1 MTVVMDAQTYDV
13 VVIGGGPPGENVA
26 ERAVRGGLSA
36 CIVEERL
43 LGGECS
49 YFACVPSKALL
60 RPVEAVAGARRLPGV
75 TADLEAGP
83 VLANRDYWTGSLNDS
98 GQLAWADGMGIT
110 VVRGSGRLAGE
121 RRVEVGDQ
129 VLEARHAVVLAT
141 GTMPSIPNIPGLA
154 DTKPW
159 TNREATTSGTI
170 PPRLVVLGGGVV
182 ACELAQAY
190 AGLGSQVTLVERGQ
204 RILGRYEEFA
214 SQYVADGMREAGVD
228 VRLGIGTTS
237 VSRDGSIRVDLADGS
252 TIESDEV
259 LAALGRRPHTTEV
272 GLDTVGLTPG
282 QYVEVDDSMCVRSVP
297 GGWLYAVGD
306 VTRRALLTHMGKY
319 QGRVAGDVIAARA
332 AGRPDDGP
340 GMRAWA
346 DHDAVPQVVFTDP
359 QVGAV
364 GKTTAEAPDAKVVDY
379 DLGTVTG
386 AGLLARGYRGQAR
399 MLVDKSGP
407 AGPRLVGFTVVGQD
421 IAELVHSA
429 TVAIV
434 GEVPLDRLWHAVPSF
449 PTISEVWLRLLQ
461 EYGL

>member
-1 MTVVMDAQTYDV
+1 MNSQTTYDV

-49 YFACVPSKALL
+49 YYACVPSKALL

-75 TADLEAGP
+75 TADLDVGP
-83 VLANRDYWTGSLNDS
+83 VLANRDYWNGSLDDS
-98 GQLAWADGMGIT
+98 GQMTWAESTGIG
-110 VVRGSGRLAGE
+110 VVRGSGRLVGK

-129 VLEARHAVVLAT
+129 LLEARHAVVLAT

-154 DTKPW
+154 DAKPW
-159 TNREATTSGTI
+159 TNREATTSEVI
-170 PPRLVVLGGGVV
+170 PPRLAVLGGGVV

-190 AGLGSQVTLVERGQ
+190 AGLGSQVTLVERGS
-204 RILGRYEEFA
+204 RVLGRYEEFV
-214 SQYVADGMREAGVD
+214 SQYVADGMRDTGVD
-228 VRLGIGTTS
+228 VRTGVSTTA
-237 VSRDGSIRVDLADGS
+237 VSRDGSVRLDLADGS
-252 TIESDEV
+252 TVEADEV
-259 LAALGRRPHTTEV
+259 LAALGRTPHTRDV
-272 GLDTVGLTPG
+272 GLEVVGLTPG
-282 QYVEVDDSMCVRSVP
+282 DYVNVDDSMRVNGVD

-306 VTRRALLTHMGKY
+306 VTHRALLTHMGKY

-332 AGRPDDGP
+332 AGRPDDEP

-364 GKTTAEAPDAKVVDY
+364 GKTSTQAPGARVVDY
-379 DLGTVTG
+379 DLGSITG
-386 AGLLARGYRGQAR
+386 AGLLARGYRGKAR
-399 MLVDKSGP
+399 MLVDESAGG
-407 AGPRLVGFTVVGQD
+407 GPRLVGFTVVGQD

-434 GEVPLDRLWHAVPSF
+434 GAVPLDRLWHAVPSF
-449 PTISEVWLRLLQ
+449 PTISEVWLRLLE

>member
-1 MTVVMDAQTYDV
+1 MMGSRTYDV

-60 RPVEAVAGARRLPGV
+60 RPVEAVTGARRLPGV
-75 TADLEAGP
+75 NAELDPGP
-83 VLANRDYWTGSLNDS
+83 VLANRDYWTGSLNDA
-98 GQLAWADGMGIT
+98 GQMQWADRIGIA
-110 VVRGSGRLAGE
+110 VLRGSGRLTGE

-129 VLEARHAVVLAT
+129 ALEARHAVVLAT
-141 GTMPSIPNIPGLA
+141 GTMPSIPDIPGLA
-154 DTKPW
+154 DAKPW
-159 TNREATTSGTI
+159 TNREATTSSTI

-190 AGLGSQVTLVERGQ
+190 AGLGSQVTLVERGP
-204 RILGRYEEFA
+204 RVLARYEEFA
-214 SQYVADGMREAGVD
+214 AQYVTDGLRDAGVE
-228 VRLGIGTTS
+228 VRTGVGTTS
-237 VSRDGSIRVDLADGS
+237 VSRDGAVRVELADGS
-252 TIESDEV
+252 TIDADEV
-259 LAALGRRPHTTEV
+259 LAALGRTPHTREL
-272 GLDTVGLTPG
+272 GLETVGLTPG
-282 QYVEVDDSMCVRSVP
+282 QYVDVDDSMRVASVP

-332 AGRPDDGP
+332 AGRADDGP

-346 DHDAVPQVVFTDP
+346 DHTAVPQVVFTDP
-359 QVGAV
+359 QIGAV
-364 GKTTAEAPDAKVVDY
+364 GKTTKEAPDARVVDY
-379 DLGTVTG
+379 DLASVTG
-386 AGLLARGYRGQAR
+386 AGLLARDYRGQAR
-399 MLVDKSGP
+399 MLVDESAAG
-407 AGPRLVGFTVVGQD
+407 GPRLVGFTVVGQD
-421 IAELVHSA
+421 VAELVHSA

-434 GEVPLDRLWHAVPSF
+434 GQVPLDRLWHAVPSF

>member
-1 MTVVMDAQTYDV
+1 VDTKTYDV
-13 VVIGGGPPGENVA
+13 VVIGGGPPGENAA
-26 ERAVRGGLSA
+26 ERVVRDGLSA

-75 TADLEAGP
+75 TADLEPGP
-83 VLANRDYWTGSLNDS
+83 VLANRDYWNGSLDDS
-98 GQLAWADGMGIT
+98 GQVAWAERTGIAF
-110 VVRGSGRLAGE
+110 VRGSGRLAGT

-154 DTKPW
+154 DAKPW
-159 TNREATTSGTI
+159 TNREATTSPTI
-170 PPRLVVLGGGVV
+170 PPRLVVPGGGVV

-190 AGLGSQVTLVERGQ
+190 AGLGSQVTLVERGS
-204 RILGRYEEFA
+204 RVLGRYEEFA
-214 SQYVADGMREAGVD
+214 SEHVADGMRETGVD
-228 VRLGIGTTS
+228 VRTGVGTTS
-237 VSRDGSIRVDLADGS
+237 VSRDGSVRVELADGA
-252 TIESDEV
+252 TIEADEV
-259 LAALGRRPHTTEV
+259 LAALGRTPHTRDV

-282 QYVEVDDSMCVRSVP
+282 GYVEVDDSLQVTSVP

-346 DHDAVPQVVFTDP
+346 DHDAIPQVVFTDP
-359 QVGAV
+359 QIGAV
-364 GKTTAEAPDAKVVDY
+364 GKTTAEAPAARVVDY
-379 DLGTVTG
+379 DLGSVTG
-386 AGLLARGYRGQAR
+386 AGLLARNYRGSAR
-399 MLVDKSGP
+399 MLVDESAAG
-407 AGPRLVGFTVVGQD
+407 GPRLVGFTIVGQD
-421 IAELVHSA
+421 VAELVHSA

>member
-1 MTVVMDAQTYDV
+1 MWMSPQTYDV

-49 YFACVPSKALL
+49 YYACVPSKALL

-75 TADLEAGP
+75 TADLAVGP
-83 VLANRDYWTGSLNDS
+83 VLANRDYWNGSLDDS
-98 GQLAWADGMGIT
+98 GQMTWAESMGIA

-141 GTMPSIPNIPGLA
+141 GTMPSIPNIPGLSDA
-154 DTKPW
+154 KPW
-159 TNREATTSGTI
+159 TNREATTSEVI
-170 PPRLVVLGGGVV
+170 PPSLAVLGGGVV

-190 AGLGSQVTLVERGQ
+190 AGLGSQVTLVERGS
-204 RILGRYEEFA
+204 RVLGRYEEFV
-214 SQYVADGMREAGVD
+214 SQYVADGMRDTGID
-228 VRLGIGTTS
+228 VRTGVGTTA
-237 VSRDGSIRVDLADGS
+237 VSRDGSVRLDLADGS
-252 TIESDEV
+252 TVEADEV
-259 LAALGRRPHTTEV
+259 LAALGRTPHTRDV
-272 GLDTVGLTPG
+272 GLDVVGLTPG
-282 QYVEVDDSMCVRSVP
+282 DYVDVDDSMRVTGVD

-306 VTRRALLTHMGKY
+306 VTKRALLTHMGKY

-346 DHDAVPQVVFTDP
+346 DHDAIPQVVFTDP

-364 GKTTAEAPDAKVVDY
+364 GKTTLDAPDARVVDF
-379 DLGTVTG
+379 DLGSVTG
-386 AGLLARGYRGQAR
+386 AGLLARGYRGKAR
-399 MLVDKSGP
+399 MLVDESTEG
-407 AGPRLVGFTVVGQD
+407 GPRLVGFTVVGQD

-434 GEVPLDRLWHAVPSF
+434 GEVPLHRLWHAVPSF
-449 PTISEVWLRLLQ
+449 PTISEVWLRLLE

>member
-1 MTVVMDAQTYDV
+1 MDSRTYDV

-26 ERAVRGGLSA
+26 ERAVRGGLTA

-75 TADLEAGP
+75 TAHLEAGP
-83 VLANRDYWTGSLNDS
+83 VLANRDYWTGSGNDS
-98 GQLAWADGMGIT
+98 GQMQWADRTGIA
-110 VVRGSGRLAGE
+110 VVRGSGRLAGV
-121 RRVEVGDQ
+121 RRVDVGDQ
-129 VLEARHAVVLAT
+129 VLEAHHAVVLAT

-154 DTKPW
+154 DAKPW
-159 TNREATTSGTI
+159 TNREATTSSTV

-190 AGLGSQVTLVERGQ
+190 AGLGSQVTLVERGP
-204 RILGRYEEFA
+204 RLLGRYEEFA
-214 SQYVADGMREAGVD
+214 SQYVTDGLRDTGVD
-228 VRLGIGTTS
+228 VRTGVGTTS
-237 VSRDGSIRVDLADGS
+237 VSRDGAVRVELADGS
-252 TIESDEV
+252 TIEGDEV
-259 LAALGRRPHTTEV
+259 LAALGRTPHTREV
-272 GLDTVGLTPG
+272 GLETVGLTPG
-282 QYVEVDDSMCVRSVP
+282 QYVEVDDSMRASSVP

-332 AGRPDDGP
+332 AGNPDDGP

-359 QVGAV
+359 QIGAV
-364 GKTTAEAPDAKVVDY
+364 GKTTSEAPDARVVDY

-386 AGLLARGYRGQAR
+386 AGLLARDYRGRAR
-399 MLVDKSGP
+399 MLVDESAAG
-407 AGPRLVGFTVVGQD
+407 GPRLVGFTVVGQD
-421 IAELVHSA
+421 VAELVHSA

>member
-1 MTVVMDAQTYDV
+1 M
-13 VVIGGGPPGENVA
+13 VIGGGPPGENVA

-49 YFACVPSKALL
+49 YYACVPSKALL

-75 TADLEAGP
+75 TADLDVGP
-83 VLANRDYWTGSLNDS
+83 VLANRDYWNGSLDDS
-98 GQLAWADGMGIT
+98 GQMTWAESTGIA
-110 VVRGSGRLAGE
+110 VVRGSGRLAGK

-129 VLEARHAVVLAT
+129 LLEARHAVVLAT

-154 DTKPW
+154 DAKPW
-159 TNREATTSGTI
+159 TNREATTSEVI
-170 PPRLVVLGGGVV
+170 PPRLAVLGGGVV

-190 AGLGSQVTLVERGQ
+190 AGLGSQVTLVERGS
-204 RILGRYEEFA
+204 RVLGRYEEFV
-214 SQYVADGMREAGVD
+214 SQYVADGMRDTGVD
-228 VRLGIGTTS
+228 VRTGVSTTA
-237 VSRDGSIRVDLADGS
+237 VSRDGSVRLDLADGS
-252 TIESDEV
+252 TVEADEV
-259 LAALGRRPHTTEV
+259 LAALGRTPHTRDV
-272 GLDTVGLTPG
+272 GLEVVGLTPG
-282 QYVEVDDSMCVRSVP
+282 DYVNVDDSMRVNGVD

-306 VTRRALLTHMGKY
+306 VTHRALLTHMGKY

-332 AGRPDDGP
+332 AGRPDDEP

-364 GKTTAEAPDAKVVDY
+364 GKTSTQAPGARVVDY
-379 DLGTVTG
+379 DLGSITG
-386 AGLLARGYRGQAR
+386 AGLLARGYRGKAR
-399 MLVDKSGP
+399 MLVDESAGG
-407 AGPRLVGFTVVGQD
+407 GPRLVGFTVVGQD

-434 GEVPLDRLWHAVPSF
+434 GAVPLDRLWHAVPSF
-449 PTISEVWLRLLQ
+449 PTISEVWLRLLE

>member
-1 MTVVMDAQTYDV
+1 MRVNTQTYDV

-49 YFACVPSKALL
+49 YYACVPSKALL

-75 TADLEAGP
+75 TADLDVGP
-83 VLANRDYWTGSLNDS
+83 VLANRDYWTGSLDDS
-98 GQLAWADGMGIT
+98 GQLVWAERTGIS

-141 GTMPSIPNIPGLA
+141 GTMPSIPRIPGLA
-154 DTKPW
+154 DAKPW
-159 TNREATTSGTI
+159 TNREATTSATI

-190 AGLGSQVTLVERGQ
+190 AGLGSQVTLVERGE
-204 RILGRYEEFA
+204 RVLGRYEEFA
-214 SQYVADGMREAGVD
+214 SQYVADGMRDTGVD
-228 VRLGIGTTS
+228 VRIRVGTTS
-237 VSRDGSIRVDLADGS
+237 VSRDGSVRVELADGS
-252 TIESDEV
+252 TIESDEI
-259 LAALGRRPHTTEV
+259 LAALGRTPHTREV
-272 GLDTVGLTPG
+272 GLETVGLTPG
-282 QYVEVDDSMCVRSVP
+282 DYVEVDDSLQVSSVD

-306 VTRRALLTHMGKY
+306 VTKRALLTHMGKY

-364 GKTTAEAPDAKVVDY
+364 GKTSMEAPGARVVDS
-379 DLGTVTG
+379 DLGSVTG
-386 AGLLARGYRGQAR
+386 AGLLARDYRGQAR
-399 MLVDKSGP
+399 MLVDESAAGGP
-407 AGPRLVGFTVVGQD
+407 LLVGFTVVGQD

-449 PTISEVWLRLLQ
+449 PTISEVWLRLLE